1 MENLSSI
8 NDSVRHQLIS
18 LERIS
23 REIKALIPDSK
34 PEYLLKEK
42 LNEKFLTVVADLMA
56 VSDFL
61 FEASFCMNN
70 ADINLLLEVTK
81 YEG

>member
-1 MENLSSI
+1 MENLTSI
-8 NDSVRHQLIS
+8 NDSIRRQLIS
-18 LERIS
+18 LERIRS
-23 REIKALIPDSK
+23 EIKAIIPDSK
-34 PEYLLKEK
+34 QEYLLKKE
-42 LNEKFLTVVADLMA
+42 LNEKFLTVLADLMI

-70 ADINLLLEVTK
+70 ADINSLLEVTK